1 MTFAAPPCYNGGGR
15 KDYTGY
21 PLPKGVIGMS
31 DYEII
36 MILLTVLGFLMAV
49 VKLLKK

>member
-1 MTFAAPPCYNGGGR
+1 MAAVGRTTRGPPPYQGG
-15 KDYTGY
+15 T
-21 PLPKGVIGMS
+21 GMS

-49 VKLLKK
+49 VKLFKK

>member
-1 MTFAAPPCYNGGGR
+1 MAAVGRTTRGPPPPYQGG
-15 KDYTGY
+15 T
-21 PLPKGVIGMS
+21 GMS

-49 VKLLKK
+49 VKLFKK